1 MAGESVVT
9 DEMRAVI
16 GKKGRPL
23 TFEVEQGAVRKF
35 AAAIGDPNPLWSD
48 EALARR
54 TRYGGI
60 IAPPTFLC
68 TMNSPTPSMPE
79 IPYSRGLNGGNEWE
93 YFQPIRVGDRI
104 TVVSQIAD
112 IYERGGRLGN
122 MVFVVR
128 ETIYT
133 NQFGEKVAVSRNTG
147 IRY

>member
-1 MAGESVVT
+1 
-9 DEMRAVI
+9 
-16 GKKGRPL
+16 
-23 TFEVEQGAVRKF
+23 
-35 AAAIGDPNPLWSD
+35 
-48 EALARR
+48 
-54 TRYGGI
+54 
-60 IAPPTFLC
+60 
-68 TMNSPTPSMPE
+68 MPE